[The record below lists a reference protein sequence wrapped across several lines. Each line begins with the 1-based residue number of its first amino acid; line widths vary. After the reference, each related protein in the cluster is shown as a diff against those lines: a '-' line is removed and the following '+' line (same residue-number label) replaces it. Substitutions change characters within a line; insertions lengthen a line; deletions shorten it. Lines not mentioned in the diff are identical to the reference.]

1 MAAEDIILAR
11 QCGKP
16 GCDCLRARVGRGNV
30 HCLPLMKMRILA
42 CLLPRRMGLR
52 WYIATEDAP
61 NLW

>member
-16 GCDCLRARVGRGNV
+16 GCDCLRARVGHGNV
-30 HCLPLMKMRILA
+30 HCPTHEDPQPSLSVNEKMGR
-42 CLLPRRMGLR
+42 R